1 MMADIV
7 AIGCIAFTAGWL
19 ARGAVI
25 DALFRLILRIFAHDK
40 GKEVILKKLVEITS
54 KEPTP

>member
-1 MMADIV
+1 MADIV
-7 AIGCIAFTAGWL
+7 AIGCIAFAAGWL
-19 ARGAVI
+19 ARGAVT